1 MAKRQGNL
9 GKIVA
14 YIAVV
19 LVFVLG
25 VGFLAYFTGGFT
37 SEFKTFYVEINGKEI
52 MTNASGYEMTENEPL
67 TVNVKYTL
75 TDQAQGYSVKVVPNA
90 LEGKDFDFK
99 LDEDVYS
106 YQAEKDLT
114 DGFVIER
121 SETSFT
127 ITPKGGITDILQ
139 AIYPNNV
146 VEDCRD
152 YAYENMFTLV
162 ISSYDEKSSVTVNF
176 SIPEKLSGIELD
188 KSKIIF

>member
-1 MAKRQGNL
+1 MAKRQGNF
-9 GKIVA
+9 GKIFA

-75 TDQAQGYSVKVVPNA
+75 TDQAQGYAVKVVPNA

-127 ITPKGGITDILQ
+127 IKPKGGITDILQ

-162 ISSYDEKSSVTVNF
+162 ISSYDEQSSVTVNF

>member
-1 MAKRQGNL
+1 M
-9 GKIVA
+9 
-14 YIAVV
+14 
-19 LVFVLG
+19 
-25 VGFLAYFTGGFT
+25 
-37 SEFKTFYVEINGKEI
+37 
-52 MTNASGYEMTENEPL
+52 
-67 TVNVKYTL
+67 
-75 TDQAQGYSVKVVPNA
+75 
-90 LEGKDFDFK
+90 
-99 LDEDVYS
+99 YS

-127 ITPKGGITDILQ
+127 IKPKGGITDILQ

-162 ISSYDEKSSVTVNF
+162 ISSYDEQSSVTVNF